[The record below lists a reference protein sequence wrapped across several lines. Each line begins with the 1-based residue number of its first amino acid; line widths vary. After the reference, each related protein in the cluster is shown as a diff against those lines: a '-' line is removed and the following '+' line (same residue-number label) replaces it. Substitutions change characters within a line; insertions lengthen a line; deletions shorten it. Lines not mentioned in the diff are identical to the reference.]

1 MDNNLFQK
9 IYSYLFG
16 FLSSDN
22 YNSAE
27 IEPIIDMFS
36 YCLEKDYLNS
46 RKDSISTQLDKEY
59 MYSSLKKQYIDYLE
73 RAVKFHFHQVYL
85 LEHTWK
91 KGDPGKHIVEVYRLQ
106 DKILRLEKE
115 ATDTDINKTCNQ
127 INKEKHSR
135 KKFETFLCDN
145 EFDLKDDKIIC
156 SSVLDKDKEKEPF
169 KYDIW
174 HPTKEEIKQREL
186 DVKNL
191 KNEGLNVNEI
201 AKKLN
206 ISETTVR
213 KYLKK

>member
-1 MDNNLFQK
+1 MDNDLFQK

-16 FLSSDN
+16 FLSSNN

-46 RKDSISTQLDKEY
+46 KKDSISIQLEKEY
-59 MYSSLKKQYIDYLE
+59 MYSSLKKQYMNYLE
-73 RAVKFHFHQVYL
+73 RAAKFHFHQVYL
-85 LEHTWK
+85 LEHTWR
-91 KGDPGKHIVEVYRLQ
+91 KGGPEKHIVEAYRLQ
-106 DKILRLEKE
+106 DKILKLEKVVNNN
-115 ATDTDINKTCNQ
+115 TD
-127 INKEKHSR
+127 KEKVQEE
-135 KKFETFLCDN
+135 KFETFLCDD
-145 EFDLKDDKIIC
+145 EFGFEDETNHF
-156 SSVLDKDKEKEPF
+156 SSDLDKPKEKGVIAM
-169 KYDIW
+169 DIW

-186 DVKNL
+186 DVKSL

-213 KYLKK
+213 KYLRK